1 MILPASLM
9 RIRVVGDGRKR
20 VNLWIPLI
28 LIWPIVLALMMILS
42 PVALLLCI
50 FWPKGRKLIIAGP
63 RVLLACWAMRGLELR
78 VNDGDDQVLVSFNE
92 EVR

>member
-9 RIRVVGDGRKR
+9 RIRVAGDQRKR

-28 LIWPIVLALMMILS
+28 LIWPIVLALMVILS

-50 FWPKGRKLIIAGP
+50 VWSRGRKFIIAGP
-63 RVLLACWAMRGLELR
+63 RVLMACWAMRGLELR
-78 VNDGDDQVLVSFNE
+78 VKDGDDQVLVSFK
-92 EVR
+92 